1 MPQKLG
7 QSGLV
12 CMHWPDAVLFPG
24 QECASHSKPKGIFD
38 LTVTECTQILA
49 ALRDIGPFRLH
60 FKSVPNKICKV

>member
-24 QECASHSKPKGIFD
+24 QECASCSKPKGIFD

-49 ALRDIGPFRLH
+49 ALCDTGPFRLH
-60 FKSVPNKICKV
+60 FKLVPNKICKV